1 MLRCVRMDGT
11 RLATATATTTVIVL
25 AALGCGVDEGLV
37 ATVGGRQVEVADIQA
52 YLAAATGMSWQVVD
66 ERVASRLLDQFL
78 DQEVMAVS
86 AGPSRWQEIPREPA
100 ARSSQVRA
108 LVAEVCGPPP
118 TPAPDEI
125 ERQLGQRLANV
136 QPARARVRQ
145 MLLPTAA
152 DAATARARLAAGEP
166 FVEVS
171 RQMSRAANAAT
182 GGELGVLSRGTLPD
196 ELDEVVFSLGEGE
209 VSAPVQSPAGYHLFQ
224 VLGVVPEGPATRR
237 ELEPLVRRELVDE
250 IARVHSR
257 RCIADKAATVGV
269 VVHAESLWF
278 RYEGRYGTA
287 INAP

>member
-1 MLRCVRMDGT
+1 MDGT
-11 RLATATATTTVIVL
+11 RLATATATTTVMVL
-25 AALGCGVDEGLV
+25 AALGCGVDDGVV

-78 DQEVMAVS
+78 DQEVMAASV
-86 AGPSRWQEIPREPA
+86 GPSRWREIPREPA

-118 TPAPDEI
+118 TPSPDEV
-125 ERQLGQRLANV
+125 ERQLGQRLASI

-152 DAATARARLAAGEP
+152 DAATARARLAAGES

-171 RQMSRAANAAT
+171 RQMSKAANAAT

-209 VSAPVQSPAGYHLFQ
+209 VSEPVQSPAGYHLFQ
-224 VLGVVPEGPATRR
+224 VLGVVPKGPATRR

-257 RCIADKAATVGV
+257 RCIADRAATVGV
-269 VVHAESLWF
+269 VIHAESLWF

-287 INAP
+287 TNAP